1 MIIFHCFNYNI
12 ILYMCSVLDNAL
24 LSTVEEL
31 QSALD
36 RAKEKL
42 QSNNSLLIDKEKQI
56 SKLST
61 DIDTVSIRGRSGRQG
76 TDPCLLN

>member
-1 MIIFHCFNYNI
+1 M
-12 ILYMCSVLDNAL
+12 
-24 LSTVEEL
+24 STVEEL

-56 SKLST
+56 SRLSA
-61 DIDTVSIRGRSGRQG
+61 DIDTVSISIREGRGQAPFVDNMLQKFYSIKWCR
-76 TDPCLLN
+76 

>member
-1 MIIFHCFNYNI
+1 MLH
-12 ILYMCSVLDNAL
+12 MCSVLDNAL

-61 DIDTVSIRGRSGRQG
+61 DIDTVSIRGRSGDRSLL
-76 TDPCLLN
+76 TMVLLN